1 MMDRAIELNDTYN
14 GVQVVVS
21 TIESLEGENAKD
33 YADSMFKQYEIGNN
47 SMGVLVLVSEK
58 DKEAEVVIGE
68 KLQKTI
74 ANSSTN
80 KIESSVLKHYFKTDD
95 LKEATVLAQSEI
107 IDEIKENVSADWQ
120 EKERFSTKSML
131 ITFTTIFGL
140 GTIFI
145 IWILALDKK
154 N

>member
-1 MMDRAIELNDTYN
+1 MMDKAIELNDTYN
-14 GVQVVVS
+14 GVQVVVT
-21 TIESLEGENAKD
+21 TIESLEGENVED
-33 YADSMFKQYEIGNN
+33 YASSMFEQYEIGNR
-47 SMGVLVLVSEK
+47 SMGVLVFVSIE
-58 DKEAEVVIGE
+58 DKETKAVIGE

-74 ANSSTN
+74 GNSSTN
-80 KIESSVLKHYFKTDD
+80 KIKSSVLKHYFKTDD

-107 IDEIKENVSADWQ
+107 IDEIKQNVPKDWQ
-120 EKERFSTKSML
+120 EKDRFSTKSML